1 MRVKSPPH
9 PCEWCGKLTRR
20 RGLRI
25 CETCARDSIR
35 TFLSMKEKGVSGARP
50 FPSKTPQSRRDQL
63 DPQAAETPS
72 TISAQLHGD
81 LGPRG

>member
-1 MRVKSPPH
+1 MPDKSPLK
-9 PCEWCGKLTRR
+9 PCEWCGRPM
-20 RGLRI
+20 RGRLRI
-25 CETCARDSIR
+25 CELCRR
-35 TFLSMKEKGVSGARP
+35 ESMTRITNSKREKGVSGARP

>member
-50 FPSKTPQSRRDQL
+50 RPYRPRAIHRQRRR
-63 DPQAAETPS
+63 P
-72 TISAQLHGD
+72 
-81 LGPRG
+81 PRLVHNCMVI